1 MRGCGDERCGG
12 RGDADAR
19 GGHREK
25 RQDEMV
31 EAFVAALLQDRETTV
46 RDEARTALEQL
57 DNPELVD
64 RLQTLLD
71 EGLLI

>member
-1 MRGCGDERCGG
+1 MALYDGLRVAPTTD
-12 RGDADAR
+12 
-19 GGHREK
+19 
-25 RQDEMV
+25 
-31 EAFVAALLQDRETTV
+31 FVAALLQDRETTV

>member
-1 MRGCGDERCGG
+1 
-12 RGDADAR
+12 
-19 GGHREK
+19 
-25 RQDEMV
+25 MV

-57 DNPELVD
+57 DNPQLVD